1 MTLILTQQEAD
12 ALLAL
17 EKYFVGAE
25 RFMFPGLGGALRIP
39 LHSADR
45 REEFSLDITRSRILL
60 EKNTFQTRARKAVIL
75 ARLDL
80 GGPPHRNPDGE
91 EIGCPHLH
99 LYREG
104 YGDKWATPLPNIFSS
119 GIDDIMGLL
128 DAFMDY
134 CRVVGKP
141 IIDRELF
148 T

>member
-1 MTLILTQQEAD
+1 MTILLTQQESD

-17 EKYFVGAE
+17 EKHFLGND
-25 RFMFPGLGGALRIP
+25 RFDFPALGGALRIP

-60 EKNTFQTRARKAVIL
+60 EKNTFQARARKAVIL

-80 GGPPHRNPDGE
+80 AGSSHRNPDGE
-91 EIGCPHLH
+91 EIDCPHLH

-104 YGDKWATPLPNIFSS
+104 YGDKWAAPLPPVFT
-119 GIDDIMGLL
+119 GIVDAVALM

-134 CRVVGKP
+134 CRVVSKP
-141 IIDRELF
+141 IIERGLF
-148 T
+148 A

>member
-1 MTLILTQQEAD
+1 MTILLTQQEAD

-17 EKYFVGAE
+17 EKHFLGND
-25 RFMFPGLGGALRIP
+25 RFAFPDLGGALRIP
-39 LHSADR
+39 LHSSDR
-45 REEFSLDITRSRILL
+45 REEFSLDITRGRILL

-80 GGPPHRNPDGE
+80 AGPPHRNPDGE
-91 EIGCPHLH
+91 EIDCPHLH

-104 YGDKWATPLPNIFSS
+104 YGDKWAGPLPEVFT
-119 GIDDIMGLL
+119 GIENPIELM

-134 CRVVGKP
+134 CQVVGKP
-141 IIDRELF
+141 IINRGLF

>member
-1 MTLILTQQEAD
+1 MTILLTQQEAD

-17 EKYFVGAE
+17 EKHFLGND
-25 RFMFPGLGGALRIP
+25 RFAFPALGGALRIP
-39 LHSADR
+39 LHSSDR
-45 REEFSLDITRSRILL
+45 REEFSLDITRGRILL

-80 GGPPHRNPDGE
+80 AGPSHRNPDGE
-91 EIGCPHLH
+91 EIDCPHLH

-104 YGDKWATPLPNIFSS
+104 YGDKWAAPLPAVFT
-119 GIDDIMGLL
+119 GIEDAVEMM

-141 IIDRELF
+141 IIERGLF
-148 T
+148 A